1 MTNKYKNLGIGAKA
15 IEAAATY
22 LEASVTDEDQIDAA
36 IAAVE
41 TLLKAFQSEA
51 DTIRTAKTE
60 AEKRAAELDKKIKAL
75 ADGDNRDGV
84 TEGKDGKGKV
94 PAWAQE
100 LIDGNKKLSDEL
112 AAIKDQKVVTDRK
125 GRLNAIIEKLP
136 EALRKPY
143 QRMDVKNLSDE
154 DFDALTG
161 EVSTEVETLVK
172 ESAAQGAVFG
182 RPKGGTGVV
191 KKDESSVPQ
200 DQLDEIMSG
209 LVPAQKS
216 TTT

>member
-1 MTNKYKNLGIGAKA
+1 M
-15 IEAAATY
+15 
-22 LEASVTDEDQIDAA
+22 
-36 IAAVE
+36 
-41 TLLKAFQSEA
+41 
-51 DTIRTAKTE
+51 R
-60 AEKRAAELDKKIKAL
+60 
-75 ADGDNRDGV
+75 
-84 TEGKDGKGKV
+84 
-94 PAWAQE
+94 
-100 LIDGNKKLSDEL
+100 
-112 AAIKDQKVVTDRK
+112 
-125 GRLNAIIEKLP
+125 
-136 EALRKPY
+136 